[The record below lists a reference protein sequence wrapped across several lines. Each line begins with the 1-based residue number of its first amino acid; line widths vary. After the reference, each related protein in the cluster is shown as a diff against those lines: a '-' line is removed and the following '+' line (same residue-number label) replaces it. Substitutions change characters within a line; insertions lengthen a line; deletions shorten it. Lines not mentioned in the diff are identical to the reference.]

1 MAGGMS
7 RRGGGLPLG
16 QRTAPPEAAP
26 SEPRSDDEPRL
37 PRFCYVDD
45 GRRSRPGVLLEWRQ
59 AADEWEGRVAYG
71 VASVAGVRL
80 VEQWVGASHL
90 RPA

>member
-16 QRTAPPEAAP
+16 QRTAAPDPPPAEPEA
-26 SEPRSDDEPRL
+26 ELEPRL

-45 GRRSRPGVLLEWRQ
+45 GRNSRPGVLLEWRQ
-59 AADEWEGRVAYG
+59 AADAWEGRVAYG

-80 VEQWVGASHL
+80 VEQWVAASHL